1 MRNKDYKII
10 ALAHMII
17 EAKKEGELYTKKLA
31 KILENKGYE
40 DINKDGDAEMFVQ
53 EIIWGEDYITA
64 EETEEEIY
72 KHFEKQEKLRI
83 DKKLEENKIMLIS
96 TPMGDTFTRKAL
108 REGFNELSNTH
119 DRLNNA
125 IFDRI
130 NFDESNDGTSN
141 PSSWGTAYSRDIV
154 DMSRVGLISPGETA

>member
-1 MRNKDYKII
+1 MRNKNYKII

-17 EAKKEGELYTKKLA
+17 EAKKEGELYTEKLA
-31 KILENKGYE
+31 KVVENLGYPNNDTTDPITFVQDLVWGYDNPAAE
-40 DINKDGDAEMFVQ
+40 DI
-53 EIIWGEDYITA
+53 ED
-64 EETEEEIY
+64 EVY
-72 KHFEKQEKLRI
+72 KYFSKQEKERI
-83 DKKLEENKIMLIS
+83 DKKLQENKIMLIS